1 MKHYLNWALSLA
13 LASALGCGTSGSVG
27 GTGGAVATT
36 DSAGGGSDTGSSTGS
51 GDGTKNKAAIGTTTD
66 SGGKS
71 TVSVDKAAAKEDAQA
86 SANKIGA
93 VNNGKDLIL
102 WVASTD
108 NDGAKV
114 LEVHIDTVKH
124 PLPATGIPAGDMN
137 SGAWVQYTVA
147 GPAATGAY
155 SSKGTGTIDITTCPT
170 ASGVA
175 VVGKLN
181 GVKLESDATAVGPK
195 SYTLEGPFNLV
206 YFGGGGALTCKAPE
220 PKPDA
225 SGGSDG
231 GTTVNAGA
239 FKPPAG
245 STCDANPCDGGTNSS
260 RGCCPYVPCMGT
272 CITACGTTLTSC
284 VQSCATGNP
293 MEIQSCM
300 MGCMDSYFKCQKGC
314 LTSCNVSAGC
324 NTAYSKLVDCENS
337 AIANCGGESEDQT
350 DKCLSEKCC
359 TELKGAF

>member
-1 MKHYLNWALSLA
+1 MKHYLNWALCLA
-13 LASALGCGTSGSVG
+13 ILAASGCGTSGTVG
-27 GTGGAVATT
+27 GTGGTGATT
-36 DSAGGGSDTGSSTGS
+36 DTAGGSDTGTSTGS
-51 GDGTKNKAAIGTTTD
+51 GDSTKNKAAIGTTTD
-66 SGGKS
+66 SGTKS
-71 TVSVDKAAAKEDAQA
+71 NVSVDKSASKEDAQA

-114 LEVHIDTVKH
+114 LEVHIDTTKH

-147 GPAATGAY
+147 GTAATGAY
-155 SSKGTGTIDITTCPT
+155 SSKGTGTIDVSTCPV

-181 GVKLESDATAVGPK
+181 GVKVESDATAVGPK
-195 SYTLEGPFNLV
+195 SFTLDGPFNLV
-206 YFGGGGALTCKAPE
+206 YFGGGGALTCKAEE

-225 SGGSDG
+225 I
-231 GTTVNAGA
+231 GTDSNGKVETGA

-245 STCDANPCDGGTNSS
+245 STCNANPCDDGSNAT

-272 CITACGTTLTSC
+272 CITTCTTTMSTCAQNCGM
-284 VQSCATGNP
+284 GNP
-293 MEIQSCM
+293 MEVPTCL
-300 MGCMDSYFKCQKGC
+300 MGCMDTYFKCHKSC
-314 LTSCNVSAGC
+314 LTSCNVSATC
-324 NTAYSKLVDCENS
+324 NTAYTKLVDCEN
-337 AIANCGGESEDQT
+337 ANIDVCGGESEDAT
-350 DKCLSEKCC
+350 EKCLTEKCC
-359 TELKGAF
+359 TELKAAF